1 MKSRGN
7 PIRRAAELLHQAEAL
22 GVVFRV
28 TAGAVEFCC
37 TQEQQEE
44 LGPLFKQLNNW
55 RAAIKKL
62 VIARAGADAS
72 NAIALWKADSQL
84 RADWPAGISAWLE
97 SEQVEVS
104 VLLESV
110 EEPRR

>member
-1 MKSRGN
+1 MSA
-7 PIRRAAELLHQAEAL
+7 PLRRAAELLHQAEAL

-28 TAGAVEFCC
+28 REGEVEFCC
-37 TQEQQEE
+37 AQEQEE
-44 LGPLFKQLNNW
+44 KLGPLFRQLKKW
-55 RAAIKKL
+55 RAGIKRL
-62 VIARAGADAS
+62 VIARACAAAS

-97 SEQVEVS
+97 SEEAEVS